1 MSLLNLILNVMQH
14 HSTQDPLQFI
24 YQQVILALAQRV
36 TVLQQHS
43 LGSSALS
50 PKTWPFDISFLPP
63 ETHLVGGSVR
73 DALLERHSDY
83 LDLDF
88 VMPQGAV
95 ETAATIARHYR
106 AGFVL
111 LDAERQIARVVF
123 RQGTADFAQQV
134 GDSLEADLFRRD
146 FTMNAIA
153 YNPHTLELIDPLNG
167 CLDLER
173 CIVRMVSAENLAEDP
188 LRLLRAYRQAAQL
201 GFTMQP
207 ETAAAARKLAP
218 HLKTIA
224 AERVQSEFHYLLTSS
239 RGPAQLKAAWEAG
252 LLSGWFESAGLSS
265 LDKIDRMET
274 LFQLLKSDWPL
285 LRERIGQPIRAQSS
299 SKSEPKKNVE
309 MSGGRKSSWLTMA
322 KLASLMPDDVTIA
335 ETQLWQLKYSRS
347 EIHAVLAVL
356 KTLPKLQ
363 ALLETAP
370 DSRRAQYALFQ
381 QVGVVFPAL
390 CMQALAS
397 GIEMAALRPLINRY
411 LDPEDVV
418 AHPVPVLSGQDL
430 MSHLN
435 LPPSP
440 QIGRLLAA
448 LQIARAE
455 GLIETQ
461 SEAIGFARRILEQE
475 S

>member
-1 MSLLNLILNVMQH
+1 M
-14 HSTQDPLQFI
+14 
-24 YQQVILALAQRV
+24 

-50 PKTWPFDISFLPP
+50 PKTWPFDIGFLPP

-95 ETAATIARHYR
+95 ETAATIARHCR

-167 CLDLER
+167 CLDLEH

-201 GFTMQP
+201 GFSMQP
-207 ETAAAARKLAP
+207 ETAAAARTLAP
-218 HLKTIA
+218 QLKTIA
-224 AERVQSEFHYLLTSS
+224 AERVQSEFHYLLTSK
-239 RGPAQLKAAWEAG
+239 RGPVQLKAAWEAG

-265 LDKIDRMET
+265 LEKIDRLET
-274 LFQLLKSDWPL
+274 LFQRLKLDWPL
-285 LRERIGQPIRAQSS
+285 LHDLVSQPIRAQSS
-299 SKSEPKKNVE
+299 NKSEQKKNVE
-309 MSGGRKSSWLTMA
+309 MAGGRRSSWLTMA

-335 ETQLWQLKYSRS
+335 EPQLWQLKYSRS
-347 EIHAVLAVL
+347 EIHAVLTIL

-363 ALLETAP
+363 ALLKAAPEITPSPNSDIAP
-370 DSRRAQYALFQ
+370 DNRRAQYGLFQ

-390 CMQALAS
+390 CLQALVS

-435 LPPSP
+435 LRPSP
-440 QIGRLLAA
+440 QIGRLLSA

-461 SEAIGFARRILEQE
+461 GEAIVFARRILEQE

>member
-1 MSLLNLILNVMQH
+1 
-14 HSTQDPLQFI
+14 
-24 YQQVILALAQRV
+24 LAQRV

-50 PKTWPFDISFLPP
+50 PKTWPFDIGFLPP

-95 ETAATIARHYR
+95 ETAATIARHCR

-167 CLDLER
+167 CLDLEH

-201 GFTMQP
+201 GFTMHP

-218 HLKTIA
+218 QLKTIA
-224 AERVQSEFHYLLTSS
+224 AERVQSEFHYLLTSK

-252 LLSGWFESAGLSS
+252 LLSNWFESAGLLS
-265 LDKIDRMET
+265 LEKIDRLET

-285 LRERIGQPIRAQSS
+285 LHDLINQPIRAQSS
-299 SKSEPKKNVE
+299 NKSEPKKNVE
-309 MSGGRKSSWLTMA
+309 MSGGRRSSWLTMA

-347 EIHAVLAVL
+347 EIHAVLTVL

-363 ALLETAP
+363 ALLNAAPDMALSPNSDTAP
-370 DSRRAQYALFQ
+370 DNRRAQYALFQ

-390 CMQALAS
+390 CIQALAS

-430 MSHLN
+430 MSHLD

-448 LQIARAE
+448 LQVARAE

-461 SEAIGFARRILEQE
+461 GEAIAFARRILEQD

>member
-1 MSLLNLILNVMQH
+1 M
-14 HSTQDPLQFI
+14 
-24 YQQVILALAQRV
+24 AQRV

-95 ETAATIARHYR
+95 ETATTIARHYR

-134 GDSLEADLFRRD
+134 GDSLEADLLRRD

-207 ETAAAARKLAP
+207 ETAAAARKLASQ
-218 HLKTIA
+218 LNTIA
-224 AERVQSEFHYLLTSS
+224 AERVQSEFHYLLTSK
-239 RGPAQLKAAWEAG
+239 RGPAQLKAAWESG
-252 LLSGWFESAGLSS
+252 LLSGWFESAALPC
-265 LDKIDRMET
+265 LEKIDRMET
-274 LFQLLKSDWPL
+274 LFQQLQSDWPL
-285 LRERIGQPIRAQSS
+285 LHELIGQPIRTQSS
-299 SKSEPKKNVE
+299 TKSEPKKNGGE
-309 MSGGRKSSWLTMA
+309 ILGGRRSSWLTMA
-322 KLASLMPDDVTIA
+322 KLASLMPNDVPMA

-347 EIHAVLAVL
+347 EIHAVLTVL

-363 ALLETAP
+363 ALLKTAP
-370 DSRRAQYALFQ
+370 ETNLEPTPDNRRAQYTLFQ

-390 CMQALAS
+390 CIQALAS
-397 GIEMAALRPLINRY
+397 GIEMAVLRPLINRY
-411 LDPEDVV
+411 LDPEDMV
-418 AHPVPVLSGQDL
+418 AHPVAIVSGQDL
-430 MSHLN
+430 MNHLG
-435 LPPSP
+435 LRPSP

-455 GLIETQ
+455 GRIETQ
-461 SEAIGFARRILEQE
+461 NEALELARRILEQE

>member
-1 MSLLNLILNVMQH
+1 M
-14 HSTQDPLQFI
+14 
-24 YQQVILALAQRV
+24 AQRV

-50 PKTWPFDISFLPP
+50 PKTWPFDIGFLPP

-95 ETAATIARHYR
+95 ETAATIARHCR

-167 CLDLER
+167 CLDLEH

-218 HLKTIA
+218 QLKTIA
-224 AERVQSEFHYLLTSS
+224 AERVQSEFHYLLTSK

-252 LLSGWFESAGLSS
+252 LLSDWFESAGLLS
-265 LDKIDRMET
+265 LEKIDRLET

-285 LRERIGQPIRAQSS
+285 LHDLISQPIRAQSS
-299 SKSEPKKNVE
+299 NKSEPKKNVE
-309 MSGGRKSSWLTMA
+309 MSGGRRSSWLTMA

-347 EIHAVLAVL
+347 EIHAVLTVL

-363 ALLETAP
+363 ALLNAAPDMALSPNSDTAP
-370 DSRRAQYALFQ
+370 DTRRAQYALFQ

-390 CMQALAS
+390 CIHALAS

-418 AHPVPVLSGQDL
+418 AHPIPVLSGQDL

-448 LQIARAE
+448 LQVARAE

-461 SEAIGFARRILEQE
+461 GEAIAFARRILEQE

>member
-1 MSLLNLILNVMQH
+1 M
-14 HSTQDPLQFI
+14 
-24 YQQVILALAQRV
+24 AQRV

-50 PKTWPFDISFLPP
+50 PKTWPFDIGFLPP

-167 CLDLER
+167 CLDLEH

-218 HLKTIA
+218 QLKTIA
-224 AERVQSEFHYLLTSS
+224 AERVQSEFHYLLTSK

-252 LLSGWFESAGLSS
+252 LLSGWFESAGLLS
-265 LDKIDRMET
+265 LEKIDRLET

-285 LRERIGQPIRAQSS
+285 LHDLISQPIRAQSS
-299 SKSEPKKNVE
+299 NKSEQKKNVE
-309 MSGGRKSSWLTMA
+309 MSGGRRSSWLTMA

-347 EIHAVLAVL
+347 EIHAVLTIL

-363 ALLETAP
+363 ALLKAAPDMALSPNSDTAP
-370 DSRRAQYALFQ
+370 DNRRAQYALFQ

-390 CMQALAS
+390 CIQALAS

-461 SEAIGFARRILEQE
+461 GEAIVFARRILEQE

>member
-1 MSLLNLILNVMQH
+1 
-14 HSTQDPLQFI
+14 
-24 YQQVILALAQRV
+24 LAQRV

-50 PKTWPFDISFLPP
+50 PKTWPFDIGFLPP

-167 CLDLER
+167 CLDLEH

-201 GFTMQP
+201 GFTMHP

-218 HLKTIA
+218 QLKTIA
-224 AERVQSEFHYLLTSS
+224 AERVQSEFHYLLTSK

-252 LLSGWFESAGLSS
+252 LLSNWFESAGLLS
-265 LDKIDRMET
+265 LEKIDRLET

-285 LRERIGQPIRAQSS
+285 LHDLINQPIRAQSS
-299 SKSEPKKNVE
+299 NKSEPKKNVE
-309 MSGGRKSSWLTMA
+309 MSGGRRSSWLTMA

-347 EIHAVLAVL
+347 EIHAVLTVL

-363 ALLETAP
+363 ALLNAAPDMALSPNSDTAP
-370 DSRRAQYALFQ
+370 DNRRAQYALFQ

-390 CMQALAS
+390 CIQALAS

-430 MSHLN
+430 MSHLD

-448 LQIARAE
+448 LQVARAE

-461 SEAIGFARRILEQE
+461 GEAIAFARRILEQD

>member
-1 MSLLNLILNVMQH
+1 M
-14 HSTQDPLQFI
+14 
-24 YQQVILALAQRV
+24 

-50 PKTWPFDISFLPP
+50 PKTWPFDIGFLPP

-95 ETAATIARHYR
+95 ETAATIARHCR

-167 CLDLER
+167 CLDLEH

-201 GFTMQP
+201 GFTMHP
-207 ETAAAARKLAP
+207 ETAAAARILAP
-218 HLKTIA
+218 RLKTIA
-224 AERVQSEFHYLLTSS
+224 AERVQSEFHYLLTSK

-252 LLSGWFESAGLSS
+252 LLSDWFESAGLSS
-265 LDKIDRMET
+265 LEKIDRLET
-274 LFQLLKSDWPL
+274 LFQRLKSDWPL
-285 LRERIGQPIRAQSS
+285 LHDLISQPIRAQSS
-299 SKSEPKKNVE
+299 NKSEQKKNVE
-309 MSGGRKSSWLTMA
+309 MSGGRRSSWLTMA

-347 EIHAVLAVL
+347 EIHAVLTVL

-363 ALLETAP
+363 ALLKTAP
-370 DSRRAQYALFQ
+370 DLTLSPNSDTAPDNRRAQYALFQ

-390 CMQALAS
+390 CIQALAS

-430 MSHLN
+430 ADDCRDTPVL
-435 LPPSP
+435 
-440 QIGRLLAA
+440 
-448 LQIARAE
+448 
-455 GLIETQ
+455 
-461 SEAIGFARRILEQE
+461 EAGA
-475 S
+475 

>member
-1 MSLLNLILNVMQH
+1 M
-14 HSTQDPLQFI
+14 
-24 YQQVILALAQRV
+24 

-50 PKTWPFDISFLPP
+50 PKTWPFDIGFLPP

-167 CLDLER
+167 CLDLEH

-207 ETAAAARKLAP
+207 ETAAAARTLAP
-218 HLKTIA
+218 RLKTIA
-224 AERVQSEFHYLLTSS
+224 AERVQSEFHYLLTSK
-239 RGPAQLKAAWEAG
+239 RGPAQLKAVWEAG
-252 LLSGWFESAGLSS
+252 LLSDWFESAGLSS
-265 LDKIDRMET
+265 LEKIDRLET
-274 LFQLLKSDWPL
+274 LFQRLKSDWPL
-285 LRERIGQPIRAQSS
+285 LHDLISQPIRAQSS
-299 SKSEPKKNVE
+299 NKSEQKKNVE
-309 MSGGRKSSWLTMA
+309 MSGGRRSSWLTMA

-335 ETQLWQLKYSRS
+335 EPQLWQLKYSRS
-347 EIHAVLAVL
+347 EIHAVLTVL

-363 ALLETAP
+363 ALLKAAPDITLSPNSDTAP
-370 DSRRAQYALFQ
+370 DNRRAQYALFQ

-390 CMQALAS
+390 CIQALAS

-435 LPPSP
+435 LRPSP
-440 QIGRLLAA
+440 QIGRLLSA

-461 SEAIGFARRILEQE
+461 GEAIVFARQILEQE

>member
-1 MSLLNLILNVMQH
+1 
-14 HSTQDPLQFI
+14 
-24 YQQVILALAQRV
+24 LAQRV

-50 PKTWPFDISFLPP
+50 PKTWPFDIGFLPP

-167 CLDLER
+167 CLDLEH

-218 HLKTIA
+218 QLKTIA
-224 AERVQSEFHYLLTSS
+224 AERVQSEFHYLLTSK

-252 LLSGWFESAGLSS
+252 LLSGWFESAGLLS
-265 LDKIDRMET
+265 LEKIDRLET

-285 LRERIGQPIRAQSS
+285 LHDLISQPIRAQSS
-299 SKSEPKKNVE
+299 NKSEQKKNVE
-309 MSGGRKSSWLTMA
+309 MSGGRRSSWLTMA

-347 EIHAVLAVL
+347 EIHAVLTIL

-363 ALLETAP
+363 ALLKAAPDMALSPNSDTAP
-370 DSRRAQYALFQ
+370 DNRRAQYALFQ

-390 CMQALAS
+390 CIQALAS

-461 SEAIGFARRILEQE
+461 GEAIVFARRILEQE

>member
-1 MSLLNLILNVMQH
+1 M
-14 HSTQDPLQFI
+14 
-24 YQQVILALAQRV
+24 AQRV

-50 PKTWPFDISFLPP
+50 PKTWPFDIGFLPP

-95 ETAATIARHYR
+95 ETAATIARHCR

-167 CLDLER
+167 CLDLEH
-173 CIVRMVSAENLAEDP
+173 CIVCMVSAENLAEDP

-218 HLKTIA
+218 QLKTIA
-224 AERVQSEFHYLLTSS
+224 AERVQSEFHYLLTSK

-252 LLSGWFESAGLSS
+252 LLSGWFESAGLLS
-265 LDKIDRMET
+265 LEKIDRLET

-285 LRERIGQPIRAQSS
+285 LHDLISQPIRAQSS
-299 SKSEPKKNVE
+299 NKSEQKKNVE
-309 MSGGRKSSWLTMA
+309 MSGGRRSSWLTMA

-347 EIHAVLAVL
+347 EIHAVLTVL

-363 ALLETAP
+363 ALLNAAPDMALSPNSDTAP
-370 DSRRAQYALFQ
+370 DNRRAQYALFQ
-381 QVGVVFPAL
+381 QAGVVFPAL
-390 CMQALAS
+390 CIQALAS

-448 LQIARAE
+448 LQVARAE

-461 SEAIGFARRILEQE
+461 GEAIAFARRIVEQD

>member
-1 MSLLNLILNVMQH
+1 M
-14 HSTQDPLQFI
+14 
-24 YQQVILALAQRV
+24 

-88 VMPQGAV
+88 VMPKGAV
-95 ETAATIARHYR
+95 ETATTIARHYR

-134 GDSLEADLFRRD
+134 GDSLEADLLRRD

-153 YNPHTLELIDPLNG
+153 YNPHTLELIDPLEG

-201 GFTMQP
+201 GFTMHP
-207 ETAAAARKLAP
+207 ETAVAARKLASQ
-218 HLKTIA
+218 LNTIA
-224 AERVQSEFHYLLTSS
+224 AERVQSEFHYLLTSK

-252 LLSGWFESAGLSS
+252 LLSGWFESAVLLS
-265 LDKIDRMET
+265 LEKIDRMET
-274 LFQLLKSDWPL
+274 LFQQLRSDWPL
-285 LRERIGQPIRAQSS
+285 LHELIGQPIRAQSS
-299 SKSEPKKNVE
+299 TKSEPKKNGAE
-309 MSGGRKSSWLTMA
+309 MVGGRRSSWLTMA
-322 KLASLMPDDVTIA
+322 KLASLMPDDVPNDIAVA
-335 ETQLWQLKYSRS
+335 ETQLWRLKYSRS
-347 EIHAVLAVL
+347 EIHAVLTVL

-363 ALLETAP
+363 ALLNAAPETTLEPTP
-370 DSRRAQYALFQ
+370 DNRRAQYALFQ
-381 QVGVVFPAL
+381 QVGVVFPSL
-390 CMQALAS
+390 CIQALAS

-411 LDPEDVV
+411 LDPEDMV
-418 AHPVPVLSGQDL
+418 AHPVAIVSGQDL
-430 MSHLN
+430 MNHLS

-455 GLIETQ
+455 GRIDTQ
-461 SEAIGFARRILEQE
+461 NEALDFARRILEQE

>member
-1 MSLLNLILNVMQH
+1 
-14 HSTQDPLQFI
+14 
-24 YQQVILALAQRV
+24 
-36 TVLQQHS
+36 
-43 LGSSALS
+43 
-50 PKTWPFDISFLPP
+50 
-63 ETHLVGGSVR
+63 
-73 DALLERHSDY
+73 
-83 LDLDF
+83 
-88 VMPQGAV
+88 
-95 ETAATIARHYR
+95 
-106 AGFVL
+106 
-111 LDAERQIARVVF
+111 
-123 RQGTADFAQQV
+123 
-134 GDSLEADLFRRD
+134 
-146 FTMNAIA
+146 
-153 YNPHTLELIDPLNG
+153 
-167 CLDLER
+167 
-173 CIVRMVSAENLAEDP
+173 
-188 LRLLRAYRQAAQL
+188 
-201 GFTMQP
+201 MQP
-207 ETAAAARKLAP
+207 ETAAAARELAP
-218 HLKTIA
+218 QLKTIA

-265 LDKIDRMET
+265 VDKIDRMET

-285 LRERIGQPIRAQSS
+285 LHERIVQPIRAQSS

-347 EIHAVLAVL
+347 EIHAVLTVL

-370 DSRRAQYALFQ
+370 DSRRAQYAVFQ

-390 CMQALAS
+390 CIQALAS

-430 MSHLN
+430 MSHLG

-440 QIGRLLAA
+440 QVGRLLAA

-455 GLIETQ
+455 GLVETKA
-461 SEAIGFARRILEQE
+461 EAIEFARRILAQE

>member
-1 MSLLNLILNVMQH
+1 M
-14 HSTQDPLQFI
+14 
-24 YQQVILALAQRV
+24 AQRV

-50 PKTWPFDISFLPP
+50 PKTWPFDIGFLPP

-95 ETAATIARHYR
+95 ETAATIARHCR

-218 HLKTIA
+218 QLKTIA
-224 AERVQSEFHYLLTSS
+224 AERVQSEFHYLLTSK

-252 LLSGWFESAGLSS
+252 LLSDWFESAGLLS
-265 LDKIDRMET
+265 LEKIDRLET

-285 LRERIGQPIRAQSS
+285 LHDLISQPIRAQSS
-299 SKSEPKKNVE
+299 NKSEPKKNVE
-309 MSGGRKSSWLTMA
+309 MSGGRRSSWLTMA

-347 EIHAVLAVL
+347 EIHSVLTVL

-363 ALLETAP
+363 ALLNAAP
-370 DSRRAQYALFQ
+370 DMALSPNSDSAPDNRRAQYALFQ
-381 QVGVVFPAL
+381 QAGVVFPAL
-390 CMQALAS
+390 CIQALAS

-430 MSHLN
+430 MNHLK

-448 LQIARAE
+448 LQVARAE

-461 SEAIGFARRILEQE
+461 SEAIAFARRILEQE

>member
-1 MSLLNLILNVMQH
+1 
-14 HSTQDPLQFI
+14 
-24 YQQVILALAQRV
+24 LAQRV

-50 PKTWPFDISFLPP
+50 PKTWPFDIGFLPP

-95 ETAATIARHYR
+95 ETAATIARHCR

-167 CLDLER
+167 CLDLEH

-201 GFTMQP
+201 GFTMHP

-218 HLKTIA
+218 QLKTIA
-224 AERVQSEFHYLLTSS
+224 AERVQSEFHYLLTSK

-252 LLSGWFESAGLSS
+252 LLSNWFESAGLLS
-265 LDKIDRMET
+265 LEKIDRLET

-285 LRERIGQPIRAQSS
+285 LHDLINQPIRAQSS
-299 SKSEPKKNVE
+299 NKSEPKKNVE
-309 MSGGRKSSWLTMA
+309 MSGGRRSSWLTMA

-347 EIHAVLAVL
+347 EIHAVLTVL

-363 ALLETAP
+363 ALLNAAPDMALSPNSDTAP
-370 DSRRAQYALFQ
+370 DNRRAQYALFQ

-390 CMQALAS
+390 CIQALAS

-430 MSHLN
+430 MSHLD

-448 LQIARAE
+448 LQVARAE

-461 SEAIGFARRILEQE
+461 GEAIAFARRIVEQE